1 MNHYGLLFISLSIPC
16 FCFAEP
22 SRLEQPPNVIIF
34 LADDMGLG
42 DTSAYQDWT
51 KNPDSLHFMWEFTGD

>member
-1 MNHYGLLFISLSIPC
+1 MKNYGLFVISLSIPC
-16 FCFAEP
+16 LCFAEP
-22 SRLEQPPNVIIF
+22 WTVEQPPNVIIF

-51 KNPDSLHFMWEFTGD
+51 QNQDSFNAGD

>member
-42 DTSAYQDWT
+42 DTGGY
-51 KNPDSLHFMWEFTGD
+51 